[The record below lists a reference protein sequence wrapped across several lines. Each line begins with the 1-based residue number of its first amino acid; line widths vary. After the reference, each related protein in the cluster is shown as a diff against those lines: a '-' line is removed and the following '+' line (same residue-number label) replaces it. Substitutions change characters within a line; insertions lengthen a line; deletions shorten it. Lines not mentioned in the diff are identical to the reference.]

1 MNGETR
7 QQSAAPVLLYDG
19 VCGVCNR
26 AVQTVLRL
34 DPNGRLRFAALDS
47 DFARAVIERHPAIH
61 DVDSVVFVD
70 EPGGPGERVSV
81 RSAAALR
88 VTNYLG
94 GPWKLLEAAR
104 IIPAPVRDWLY
115 DRFADIRYR
124 VFGKYDS
131 CPLPSPE
138 VRARFVQG

>member
-1 MNGETR
+1 VNGETR

-81 RSAAALR
+81 RSAAAFR

-138 VRARFVQG
+138 VRARFVEG